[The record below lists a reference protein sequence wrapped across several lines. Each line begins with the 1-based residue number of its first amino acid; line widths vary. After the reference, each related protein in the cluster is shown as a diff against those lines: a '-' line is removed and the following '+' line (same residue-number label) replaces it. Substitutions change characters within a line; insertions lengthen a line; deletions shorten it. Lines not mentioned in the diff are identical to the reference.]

1 MSNIHLVSGN
11 IFNSDKQTIT
21 NAVNTVGVMGNGLA
35 AQFKKRYPTYF
46 NQYKI
51 ECFDKT
57 LQIGQLTVYQV
68 DENKQILNFPTKEHW
83 KNTSKLTYIESGL
96 QYLVENCENMNI
108 TSLALPPLGCGL
120 GGLQWDDVYKMML
133 DYLTPLNI
141 EIDIYTPIG

>member
-1 MSNIHLVSGN
+1 MSNIQLVSGN

-35 AQFKKRYPTYF
+35 AQFKKKYPEYF

-57 LQIGQLTVYQV
+57 LAIGQLTVYQLN
-68 DENKQILNFPTKEHW
+68 ENKQILNFPTKEHW
-83 KNTSKLTYIESGL
+83 KNTSTLMYIESGL
-96 QYLVENCENMNI
+96 QYLAENYYNMNI

-120 GGLQWDDVYKMML
+120 GGLQWEDVYTMML
-133 DYLTPLNI
+133 DYLTPLEI
-141 EIDIYTPIG
+141 EIDIYKPY